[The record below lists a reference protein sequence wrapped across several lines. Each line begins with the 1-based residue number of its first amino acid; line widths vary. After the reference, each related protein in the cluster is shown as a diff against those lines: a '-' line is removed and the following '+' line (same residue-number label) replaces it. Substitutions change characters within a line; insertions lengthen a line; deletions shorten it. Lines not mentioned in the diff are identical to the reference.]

1 MCVGEQMD
9 DLRHGRGQYRGL
21 GELSSRSRLKEH
33 TAEHR
38 ALETALR
45 SSGKKK
51 GITPGTMTR
60 SVAWA
65 TYWGQATDFSEVAK
79 RGRSRNR
86 GGRWLMSQSSRCE
99 RGSEGIPPHRESKV
113 WKEEVE
119 DTEVIGTV
127 SFK

>member
-1 MCVGEQMD
+1 MKKRRKEGLNPKVGGGEQMD

-33 TAEHR
+33 TAEHW

-51 GITPGTMTR
+51 GITLGTMTR

-65 TYWGQATDFSEVAK
+65 TYWGQATDISEVA
-79 RGRSRNR
+79 REAEAGTGV
-86 GGRWLMSQSSRCE
+86 GG
-99 RGSEGIPPHRESKV
+99 G
-113 WKEEVE
+113 
-119 DTEVIGTV
+119 
-127 SFK
+127 

>member
-1 MCVGEQMD
+1 
-9 DLRHGRGQYRGL
+9 
-21 GELSSRSRLKEH
+21 
-33 TAEHR
+33 
-38 ALETALR
+38 
-45 SSGKKK
+45 
-51 GITPGTMTR
+51 MTR

-86 GGRWLMSQSSRCE
+86 GGRWLMSQSSWCE
-99 RGSEGIPPHRESKV
+99 RGSKGIPPHQESKV
-113 WKEEVE
+113 WKEEEE